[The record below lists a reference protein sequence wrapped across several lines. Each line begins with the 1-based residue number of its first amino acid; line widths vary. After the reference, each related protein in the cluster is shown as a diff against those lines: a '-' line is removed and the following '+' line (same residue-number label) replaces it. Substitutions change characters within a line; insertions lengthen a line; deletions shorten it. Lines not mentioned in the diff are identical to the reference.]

1 LLAYKVVNCDQNK
14 LPLLLKLT
22 IGRNPSDSSDRI
34 EVNPKASPFDFFSH
48 QIRTMSLS
56 NTVFRKPILEVVGP
70 RSPVREGA
78 TVVRARLRSKPSL
91 PSRIAVIGNYLP
103 RQCGIATFTTD
114 LCSAIADEY
123 GSARLLALPV
133 NDMQEG
139 YDYPARVRWSLA
151 QDDLTS
157 YQEAA
162 EFLNFHNIDMVCLQH
177 EYGIF
182 GGPAGSHIL
191 HLLRRLKMPVVTTLH
206 TVLREPDPNQLA
218 VMEEIAELSDRLIVM
233 SQLSSQFLQEIFK
246 VPGSKID
253 MVPHGVPDLPF
264 LDPNFYKDRFGVEG
278 KAVLLTF
285 GLLSPNK
292 GIENVIQAL
301 PQILSRHKNVV
312 YIVAGATHPHI
323 LRREGDKYRA
333 SLQALAK
340 EVGVESQVAFHN
352 RFVSP
357 EEMLE
362 YIGAADIYITPYRH
376 EAQVVSGTLAYAL
389 GAGKAIISTPYWHA
403 IELLDAGR
411 GALVPF
417 QNPDAI
423 AQKTVELLDTP
434 ATRHAMRKRAY
445 TFARGMI
452 WKSVAQGYM
461 ESFSRV
467 RSDRMESP
475 RVQFSARVTH
485 KTLDQL
491 PTLNLSHLNRLT
503 DDTGM
508 LQHAIF
514 TVANRAEGYTSDDN
528 ARALILTVGL
538 EQLDKAEFGA
548 ISTSDREALAPNSS
562 FRYLSFLE
570 HAFNPAEGRFRNFL
584 GYDRRWNEA
593 KGSEDSHGRSVW
605 ALGTV
610 LGRSRDIGL
619 RNAAGRLF
627 EFSLP
632 AVIDFHSPRA
642 CAYTLLGIH
651 EYLSAY
657 PGDRDAQK
665 VRSVLAGRLLDL
677 YESIRHP
684 DWKWF
689 ENVLAYGNARLPQA
703 MLLVGAVCSDDR
715 MLTAGLE
722 ALEWLTET
730 QRCETNGHFVPIGS
744 QGFYRE
750 GHEKAR
756 FDQQPI
762 EACGAVSACLQAYRI
777 TGESRWHNE
786 AWSAFNWFLGDND
799 LQVPL
804 YDSVTGGCRDGLHPE
819 RANENQGAESTLSFL
834 MALLE
839 MRSLQK
845 SELTKNPL

>member
-1 LLAYKVVNCDQNK
+1 MS
-14 LPLLLKLT
+14 LPITMPPDETLEAEALPPRPMAVPAAPPRL
-22 IGRNPSDSSDRI
+22 R
-34 EVNPKASPFDFFSH
+34 PKA
-48 QIRTMSLS
+48 
-56 NTVFRKPILEVVGP
+56 
-70 RSPVREGA
+70 
-78 TVVRARLRSKPSL
+78 SL

-103 RQCGIATFTTD
+103 RHCGIATFTTD
-114 LCSAIADEY
+114 LCAAISAEY
-123 GSARLLALPV
+123 GTARLLALPV
-133 NDMQEG
+133 NDTEEG

-151 QDDLTS
+151 QDDLAS

-162 EFLNFHNIDMVCLQH
+162 EFLNFNNIDMVCLQH

-191 HLLRRLKMPVVTTLH
+191 HLLRGLKMPAVTTLH
-206 TVLREPDPNQLA
+206 TVLREPNPDQLM

-233 SQLSSQFLQEIFK
+233 SQLSSQFLQEIYK

-301 PQILSRHKNVV
+301 PQILSKHKNVA

-340 EVGVESQVAFHN
+340 EMGVEPQVIFHD

-357 EEMLE
+357 EEMAE
-362 YIGAADIYITPYRH
+362 FIGAADIYITPYRY

-403 IELLDAGR
+403 LELLDDRR

-423 AQKTVELLDTP
+423 AQKTIELLDTP
-434 ATRHAMRKRAY
+434 ALRHAMRKRAY
-445 TFARGMI
+445 LFARDMV
-452 WKSVAQGYM
+452 WKRAAQGYM
-461 ESFSRV
+461 ESFARV
-467 RSDRMESP
+467 RSDRMDTP
-475 RVQFSARVTH
+475 RVQFSARATP
-485 KTLDQL
+485 KTLNQL
-491 PTLNLSHLNRLT
+491 PTLKVTHVNALT

-514 TVANRAEGYTSDDN
+514 TIPNRAEGYTTDDN
-528 ARALILTVGL
+528 ARALIFTVL
-538 EQLDKAEFGA
+538 LAQLGKDKDKDQFGKSES
-548 ISTSDREALAPNSS
+548 INPDWP
-562 FRYLSFLE
+562 FRYMAFLE
-570 HAFNPAEGRFRNFL
+570 HAFHPEKKRFRNFL
-584 GYDRRWNEA
+584 GYDHRWTEDQ
-593 KGSEDSHGRSVW
+593 GSEDSHGRALW
-605 ALGTV
+605 ALGTLLARSEN
-610 LGRSRDIGL
+610 LGMRG
-619 RNAAGRLF
+619 AAGRLL

-632 AVIDFHSPRA
+632 AALEFTSPRA
-642 CAYTLLGIH
+642 WAYTLLGIQ
-651 EYLSAY
+651 EYLNSY

-665 VRSVLAGRLLDL
+665 VRFVLSRRLLEM
-677 YESIRHP
+677 YESIRSK

-689 ENVLAYGNARLPQA
+689 ENVVAYGNARLPQA
-703 MLLVGAVCSDDR
+703 LLLVGSACADDR
-715 MLTAGLE
+715 MVSAGLE
-722 ALEWLTET
+722 ALDWLLKT
-730 QRCETNGHFVPIGS
+730 QHCETNHHFVPIGS
-744 QGFYRE
+744 QGFYHQ
-750 GHEKAR
+750 GGEKAR

-762 EACGAVSACLQAYRI
+762 EAAGAVSACLQAYRV
-777 TGESRWHNE
+777 TGDGCWRSE

-799 LQVPL
+799 LQLAL
-804 YDSVTGGCRDGLHPE
+804 YDSETGGCRDGLHPD
-819 RANENQGAESTLSFL
+819 RANQNQGAESTLSFL

-845 SELTKNPL
+845 SERPENYS